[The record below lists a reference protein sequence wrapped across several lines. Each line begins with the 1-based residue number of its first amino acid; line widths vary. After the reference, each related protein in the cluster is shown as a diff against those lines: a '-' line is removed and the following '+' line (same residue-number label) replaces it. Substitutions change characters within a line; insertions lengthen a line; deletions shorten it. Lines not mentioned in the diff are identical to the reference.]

1 MTRRA
6 PKGEPS
12 TFTSSHI
19 KQRLPV
25 IVKRG
30 TRLEGSGP
38 LSVPFSSAPSCHTE
52 LCWRD
57 RQWGR
62 GREGGGVEGGGEGR
76 GEGTLWTPVPP
87 AVCTQLMTGLGG
99 FCGRSREIETDAP
112 TRHATATCMA
122 LPLCCH
128 SKPPGEERRREGTG
142 DLVG

>member
-76 GEGTLWTPVPP
+76 RYSVDPCAPSCLRP
-87 AVCTQLMTGLGG
+87 ANDWSQGG
-99 FCGRSREIETDAP
+99 CCGRSREIETDAP

>member
-87 AVCTQLMTGLGG
+87 AVCAQLMTGLRGAVVG
-99 FCGRSREIETDAP
+99 EAGKLKQTPRP
-112 TRHATATCMA
+112 ATPR
-122 LPLCCH
+122 LHVWLCLCAAIQNH
-128 SKPPGEERRREGTG
+128 PERRGGGRELGIW
-142 DLVG
+142 